1 MPLLS
6 SSANLTWIS
15 AGNVTALVVNGGFAA
30 MDSEVN
36 QEVYAAVDGSLSY
49 SVAHTGGTVPVGST
63 TETFTYTPSGQD
75 YVPGTLVLEG
85 VDFYA
90 CPQAA
95 GVYQIYAGT
104 GGFTET
110 GCLDINI
117 GTFVYSGV
125 AAYQY

>member
-1 MPLLS
+1 MW
-6 SSANLTWIS
+6 TS

-30 MDSEVN
+30 LDSEID
-36 QEVYAAVDGSLSY
+36 QEVYVAADGSLSY
-49 SVAHTGGTVPVGST
+49 TVAHTGGVVPAGST
-63 TETFTYTPSGQD
+63 TETFTYTPNSQEF
-75 YVPGTLVLEG
+75 VPGTFVLEG

-104 GGFTET
+104 SGFTET